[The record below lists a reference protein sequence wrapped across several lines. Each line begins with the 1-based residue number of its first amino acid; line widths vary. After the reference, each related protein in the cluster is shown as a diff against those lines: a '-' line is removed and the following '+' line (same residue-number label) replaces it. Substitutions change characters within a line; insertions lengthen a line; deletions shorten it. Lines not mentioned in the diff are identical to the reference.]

1 MPRSLLTTTRNAPKG
16 ALEPSPDRSVE
27 NESETLRTGMVS
39 VGGALAQAS
48 THETQKPGPILVS
61 FADARTISGLSRSAI
76 YRQLTAGNL
85 RAVKGGARTLILLQS
100 LIDYVNSL
108 PSATFGG
115 RNAV

>member
-27 NESETLRTGMVS
+27 NESETLRTGMAS
-39 VGGALAQAS
+39 ANGAVESS
-48 THETQKPGPILVS
+48 TNGTQKTGPILIS
-61 FADARTISGLSRSAI
+61 IADARTMTGLSRSVI

-85 RAVKGGARTLILLQS
+85 RAVKVGSRTLILLQS

>member
-1 MPRSLLTTTRNAPKG
+1 MPRSLTARPAPRG
-16 ALEPSPDRSVE
+16 APDLSPDRPVESV
-27 NESETLRTGMVS
+27 SETSRMVMAS
-39 VGGALAQAS
+39 ANGAVESS
-48 THETQKPGPILVS
+48 TNGTQKTGPILIS
-61 FADARTISGLSRSAI
+61 IADARTMTGLSRSVI
-76 YRQLTAGNL
+76 YRQLAAGNL